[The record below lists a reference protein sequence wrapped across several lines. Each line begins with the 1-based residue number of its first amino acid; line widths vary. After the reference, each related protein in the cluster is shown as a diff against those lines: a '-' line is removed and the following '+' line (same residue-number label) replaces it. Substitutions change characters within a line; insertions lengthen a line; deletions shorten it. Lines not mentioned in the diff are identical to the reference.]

1 MLELEARIC
10 LRTPENG
17 GMGRPG
23 FRGMR
28 PSFSVGGDLITSQI
42 SRLDGGD
49 LMPQGTTH
57 DVLVQ
62 LPYGDEFGYA
72 ERIVEGMPFT
82 LNQGQRVIGEGVV
95 TRVLGARPG
104 GIRTAPG

>member
-10 LRTPENG
+10 LRTSDNG
-17 GMGRPG
+17 GMRRPG

-28 PSFSVGGDLITSQI
+28 PNFSVGGDLITSQI

-49 LMPQGTTH
+49 LMPLGTAH

-62 LPYGDEFGYA
+62 LPYGDEFGFVD
-72 ERIVEGMPFT
+72 RIHDGMAFT
-82 LNQGQRVIGEGVV
+82 LNQGRQVIGDGVV
-95 TRVLGARPG
+95 TRVLGKPPG
-104 GIRTAPG
+104 ASPASPG

>member
-10 LRTPENG
+10 LRTSESG

-28 PSFSVGGDLITSQI
+28 PSFSVGELITSQV

-49 LMPQGTTH
+49 QIPLGTTH
-57 DVLVQ
+57 DVLVR

-72 ERIVEGMPFT
+72 DRIHEGMAFT
-82 LNQGQRVIGEGVV
+82 LNQGRQVIGEGVV
-95 TRVLGARPG
+95 TRIVGKTPG
-104 GIRTAPG
+104 GIAAD